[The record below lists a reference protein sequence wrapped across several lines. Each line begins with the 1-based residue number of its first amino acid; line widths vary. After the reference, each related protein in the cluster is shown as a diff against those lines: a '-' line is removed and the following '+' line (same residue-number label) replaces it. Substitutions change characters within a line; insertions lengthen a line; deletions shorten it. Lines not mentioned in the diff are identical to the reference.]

1 MKTAIKCG
9 KLFNSQDGSVSE
21 NMLVVIDGKTI
32 SEVIPCPQNIPEE
45 YKVIDLSDSFV
56 MPGLIDAHVHL
67 SMTGHNDPYSASQA
81 LLGDFVATALD
92 NAKTD
97 LLAGFTTVRDCGSQG
112 FVNVSVKKAVA
123 SGKFAGSRVFASGNG
138 ISSTGGHADNHF
150 SPYISTNMGIGPADG
165 PYEARRLARYNLKY
179 GADFIKVMATG
190 GVMSLGTTV
199 GSQQLTQDELDA
211 ICEIAR
217 MYGVHTAA
225 HAHGTDGIKAAA
237 RAGITSIEHGMMLD
251 QEAIDLFLE
260 HGTYH
265 TPTIIAAERIITCGP
280 DMGLQGWMVDKAKQ
294 VYEHHEWGI
303 REGLRQGVKH
313 TFGTDAG
320 TPSNFHGKQGY
331 EFELM
336 VGFGFTPVQTLIAA
350 TKTNSE
356 LLGAS
361 DKFGS
366 IEAGKLADIVAFKG
380 DPLANIRIMKDCAF
394 VMKEGTVYKG

>member
-9 KLFNSQDGSVSE
+9 RLFNSQDGTVSE
-21 NMLVVIDGKTI
+21 NMLVVVDGKKI
-32 SEVIPCPQNIPEE
+32 AEVIPCPENISPE

-67 SMTGHNDPYSASQA
+67 GSTGHNDPYSASQG
-81 LLGDFVATALD
+81 LLGDMVCTALE

-97 LLAGFTTVRDCGSQG
+97 LMAGFTTVRDCGSQG
-112 FVNVSVKKAVA
+112 FVNVSVKRAIA
-123 SGKFAGSRVFASGNG
+123 AGRFPGSRVYASGGG
-138 ISSTGGHADNHF
+138 ISSTGGHADSHF
-150 SPYISTNMGIGPADG
+150 SPYISTNLHPGPADG

-251 QEAIDLFLE
+251 DEAIDLFLE

-265 TPTIIAAERIITCGP
+265 TPTIIAAERIIVCGP
-280 DMGLQGWMVDKAKQ
+280 DMGLQGWMIDKAKQ
-294 VYEHHEWGI
+294 VYERHEWGI
-303 REGLRQGVKH
+303 REGLKRGVKH
-313 TFGTDAG
+313 TFGTDSG

-336 VGFGFTPVQTLIAA
+336 CKFGFTPVQALTAA
-350 TKTNSE
+350 TKTNAE
-356 LLGAS
+356 LLSAT
-361 DKFGS
+361 DTLGS
-366 IEAGKLADIVAFKG
+366 VEAGKLADIVAFKG
-380 DPLANIRIMKDCAF
+380 DPLKDITVMKDCAF
-394 VMKEGTVYKG
+394 VMKEGVVYKD